1 MTKFI
6 LCWLLILAHATATV
20 PARSQEQKDRC
31 EARMTKLDASQAEGA
46 DRLAEKNSVIDYCGS
61 QYKHDKM
68 IQGLVRECA
77 KYEQQ
82 PIIKQQFVAEC
93 MLAAYGYAN
102 ALYALKA
109 EHGK

>member
-1 MTKFI
+1 MI
-6 LCWLLILAHATATV
+6 
-20 PARSQEQKDRC
+20 E
-31 EARMTKLDASQAEGA
+31 
-46 DRLAEKNSVIDYCGS
+46 YCDS

-77 KYEQQ
+77 KYRQQ

-93 MLAAYGYAN
+93 MPAAYGYAN